1 MGIEAELSETAALS
15 QQKFIRLKEAMRSI
29 IVGQEALIDRMMI
42 ALLAEG
48 HLLIEGLPGLAKTLA
63 VKTLAKA
70 INASCKRIQFTP
82 DLLPAD
88 LIGTRVYHPQ
98 DGSFSIQ
105 KGPIFTDVLL
115 ADEINRAP
123 PKVQSALLEVMGEKQ
138 VTISSERFEFGELFM
153 VLATQNPVEH
163 EGTYPL
169 PEAQIDRFF
178 MKVVISY
185 PTKEE
190 EKVILERFG
199 AGTTPKEVTPLLS
212 INDLD
217 SARKIV
223 HKIFVDPSVVDYIVA
238 IIEATRY
245 PKKLGVP
252 IENLLD
258 FGASPRG
265 TIALFQASKAH
276 AFLQGR
282 AYVTPQDVKLIAHDV
297 LRHRMRP
304 SYEAEAEDLTVD
316 SIIDRILQ
324 TIPIP

>member
-1 MGIEAELSETAALS
+1 MAVEAELSETALTS
-15 QQKFIRLKEAMRSI
+15 QQKFLRLKETMRSI
-29 IVGQEALIDRMMI
+29 IVGQEKLIDRMLI
-42 ALLAEG
+42 ALLVEG
-48 HLLIEGLPGLAKTLA
+48 HILIEGLPGLAKTLA

-70 INASCKRIQFTP
+70 IHASCKRIQFTP

-88 LIGTRVYHPQ
+88 LLGTSIYHPEN
-98 DGSFSIQ
+98 GSFTIK
-105 KGPIFTDVLL
+105 KGPIFTEILL

-138 VTISSERFEFGELFM
+138 VTLSAERFEFGELFM

-169 PEAQIDRFF
+169 PEAQVDRFF
-178 MKVVISY
+178 MKVVIGY
-185 PTKEE
+185 PNKDEE
-190 EKVILERFG
+190 RLILERFG
-199 AGTTPKEVTPLLS
+199 SGHTPKEISPVLS
-212 INDLD
+212 MRDL
-217 SARKIV
+217 AEGRKIV
-223 HKIFVDPSVVDYIVA
+223 HQIYVDPTVTDYIIA
-238 IIEATRY
+238 LIEATRN
-245 PKKLGVP
+245 PKKMGVP

-276 AFLQGR
+276 AFLLGR

-297 LRHRMRP
+297 LRHRMRA

-316 SIIDRILQ
+316 KIIDRVLQ
-324 TIPIP
+324 TIPTP